1 MSRLGA
7 AVLTVVVL
15 AAIGAPWLAPN
26 PPDRRFDD
34 LLYAPPSVIHLF
46 DEHGWRAPFVRPLR
60 VVDRLERQYR
70 EADTGSTPLRWFSS
84 QGLVTADPDAGVP
97 LLLLGADGFGRDT
110 FSRLL
115 HASQITLAL
124 AVVSMLGATLLG
136 ALLGALAGYAGGRLD
151 DLVARVS
158 EFVLVLPAIYVV
170 LALRAALPLVVPP
183 ATTFVALAGIFT
195 LFGWPV
201 MARGVRAIVRSERQ
215 QDYVHAARAM
225 GAGPVRILVRHLLP
239 AAAGHI
245 ASQAT
250 LLLPA
255 FILAE
260 ATMSYVGLGFPDATP
275 TWGTLLQDAANVALL
290 GDAPWTLAPAGAIF
304 LVVLAVNLVL
314 RDVGRVPVQ

>member
-1 MSRLGA
+1 MSRLGVA
-7 AVLTVVVL
+7 ALTVVAL
-15 AAIGAPWLAPN
+15 ATIGAPWLAPN
-26 PPDRRFDD
+26 PPDRRFDA
-34 LLYAPPSVIHLF
+34 LLYAPPTAIHLS
-46 DEHGWRAPFVRPLR
+46 DDNGLRPPFVRPLR
-60 VVDRLERQYR
+60 VVSRLERQYR
-70 EADTGSTPLRWFSS
+70 EADGAATPLRWFSS
-84 QGLVTADPDAGVP
+84 RRLVTADPDAGVP

-115 HASQITLAL
+115 HASRMTLAL

-151 DLVARVS
+151 DLVVRVS

-195 LFGWPV
+195 LLGWPV
-201 MARGVRAIVRSERQ
+201 MARGVRAIVRAERER
-215 QDYVHAARAM
+215 DYVQAARAM
-225 GAGPVRILVRHLLP
+225 GAGPGRILVTHLLP

-245 ASQAT
+245 ACQAT
-250 LLLPA
+250 LLMPA

-260 ATMSYVGLGFPDATP
+260 ATMSYVGLGFPDGTP
-275 TWGTLLQDAANVALL
+275 TWGTLLQEAANVALL
-290 GDAPWTLAPAGAIF
+290 GDAPWTLAPAAAIF
-304 LVVLAVNLVL
+304 GVVLAVNLVL